1 MSSGPKPGTPSA
13 TPDEGAAEE
22 KALRETGGWRPGLQP
37 GTGRGEELD
46 KAAAEGAPEAD
57 PATRSPIPGFVD
69 QPDATEEFV
78 EGEATSMARNATED
92 LPRQG

>member
-1 MSSGPKPGTPSA
+1 MSGPKADPSSA
-13 TPDEGAAEE
+13 ASYEGAAEE

-37 GTGRGEELD
+37 GTGRGDELD

-57 PATRSPIPGFVD
+57 PATRSPLPGFTEA
-69 QPDATEEFV
+69 PDATEEIV
-78 EGEATSMARNATED
+78 EGEATAMARNATED